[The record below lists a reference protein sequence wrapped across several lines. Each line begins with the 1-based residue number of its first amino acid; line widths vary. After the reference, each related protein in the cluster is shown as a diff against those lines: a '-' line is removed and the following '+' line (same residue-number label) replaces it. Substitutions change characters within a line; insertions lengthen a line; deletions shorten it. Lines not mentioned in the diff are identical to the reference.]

1 MKNLDSSVAVI
12 TVDTA
17 MQRCMVNMGLRVM
30 STSKERLYGKAA
42 GDDKDNESKENSEKN
57 GNNAQQQQQ
66 SSNNNKKHQNGE
78 PVQWVFRCYGCFQFE
93 NNTTRTHC
101 RWCGGQTFQRVA
113 IYLDQNG
120 QHHYRYYYKDR
131 YATKYLDKHQLI
143 PRGSQLVKNH
153 QKNGYDNNRNN
164 QKNKKKNKKRGYLGN
179 QPFNRGYG
187 GQQRW

>member
-1 MKNLDSSVAVI
+1 MGKNGYENNNQHNRNQKKKKKKRGYLDSSVAVI

-30 STSKERLYGKAA
+30 STSKDRQFGGSDAVKN
-42 GDDKDNESKENSEKN
+42 GDD
-57 GNNAQQQQQ
+57 
-66 SSNNNKKHQNGE
+66 NNNKKDKGNAHNNGE
-78 PVQWVFRCYGCFQFE
+78 PVQYVFRCYGCFQFE

-113 IYLDQNG
+113 ICRDENG

-143 PRGSQLVKNH
+143 PRGSQLVK
-153 QKNGYDNNRNN
+153 KSS
-164 QKNKKKNKKRGYLGN
+164 KE
-179 QPFNRGYG
+179 
-187 GQQRW
+187 

>member
-1 MKNLDSSVAVI
+1 MSRNENSKKKKKVKNVEAVKNLDSSVAVI
-12 TVDTA
+12 TIDTA

-30 STSKERLYGKAA
+30 STQKDRQYGGKLDGDGKEKGHVKKGKDDPD
-42 GDDKDNESKENSEKN
+42 GDAN
-57 GNNAQQQQQ
+57 G
-66 SSNNNKKHQNGE
+66 GE

-93 NNTTRTHC
+93 NNTTRTVC

-113 IYLDQNG
+113 IYQDNRG

-153 QKNGYDNNRNN
+153 QKNGYKQAR
-164 QKNKKKNKKRGYLGN
+164 KPKKKNKKRNYLSG
-179 QPFNRGYG
+179 
-187 GQQRW
+187 